1 MGASW
6 QARGSRLWQAWG
18 DLSLRTKLLLF
29 ALVLVTVPGGVFAL
43 VAFSGARAAL
53 EREVGIQ
60 LQQTAERGAEAV
72 AAALERAQSDAR
84 SWAQQ
89 DVMRDLLVGDLD
101 KRVSKFLQTVTGN
114 KTAYLAAL
122 CVDAGGSVMAASS
135 GEWIGRD
142 IHAWPAANAL
152 RNGKD
157 ALVGPIGSAD
167 LRREVLQIGVA
178 VRNPDPPG
186 EQIGSLILLY
196 DWSTVGGILDG
207 IRAKLAALGKRVA
220 AIIVDR
226 DGAVNGGVSFDGRPA
241 WHSTLAAA
249 DWRDLPRGSF
259 AARSL
264 RAPNGRRDAVL
275 AGGAPLLGSTAGWSV
290 IVVEHADEA
299 LAPVRGIRT
308 RWLVMSA
315 CILVVALAVAALLA
329 RQFMR
334 PLDEVTRATSRI
346 AAHPD
351 HLALPLLPVR
361 SRNEVGQLTA
371 SFNIMTTELKRS
383 QDEALSAAK
392 FAFAGELA
400 AMVAHEV
407 RTPLSVM
414 RSSAQMLADP
424 KPACTVDPTELV
436 NTIVAEVDRV
446 ERVVSGLIQL
456 ARPLEQRLVPT
467 VLRDVLSRAAE
478 FAAAHAERQHIQI
491 TCDFAN
497 GQSPALCDPEQT
509 YQVVLNLLVNA
520 VQALPQGGRI
530 WLRTLDEVAGSVGF
544 EVVDDGPGIPREIR
558 DRIFRPFITGRE
570 DGTGL
575 GLAFVERVVKAH
587 RGNVSLRSEPGRGTV
602 FEIRLPMAAN
612 GV

>member
-1 MGASW
+1 MEASW

-60 LQQTAERGAEAV
+60 LQQTAERGADAV
-72 AAALERAQSDAR
+72 AAALEQAQSDAR
-84 SWAQQ
+84 SWAKQ

-101 KRVSKFLQTVTGN
+101 KRVSRFLQTVSGN

-122 CVDAGGSVMAASS
+122 CVDAGGNVVAASS
-135 GEWIGRD
+135 GNWIGRD
-142 IHAWPAANAL
+142 IRAWPSANAL
-152 RNGKD
+152 RDGKE
-157 ALVGPIGSAD
+157 ALVGPIGSPD
-167 LRREVLQIGVA
+167 LRREVLQIGVP
-178 VRNPDPPG
+178 VQNPDPPG
-186 EQIGSLILLY
+186 GQIGSLILLY
-196 DWSTVGGILDG
+196 DWNTIGVILDG
-207 IRAKLAALGKRVA
+207 IRAKLAPLGKRVA
-220 AIIVDR
+220 AIVVDR
-226 DGAVNGGVSFDGRPA
+226 DGAVNGGVSFDGKPA
-241 WHSTLAAA
+241 RRSTLAATNWA
-249 DWRDLPRGSF
+249 GLPPGGF
-259 AARSL
+259 AERTL
-264 RAPNGRRDAVL
+264 QAPNARPAAVL
-275 AGGAPLLGSTAGWSV
+275 AGVAPVPGPAPGWSV
-290 IVVEHADEA
+290 LFVEHSDEA
-299 LAPVRGIRT
+299 LAPVRAIRT

-315 CILVVALAVAALLA
+315 CILVVGLAVAVLLA

-351 HLALPLLPVR
+351 LELPLLPVR

-371 SFNIMTTELKRS
+371 SFNTMTTELKRS
-383 QDEALSAAK
+383 QEEALSAAK

-424 KPACTVDPTELV
+424 NPARAVDNAELV
-436 NTIVAEVDRV
+436 DTIVAEVDRV
-446 ERVVSGLIQL
+446 ERVVTALIQL
-456 ARPLEQRLVPT
+456 ARPLEQRLEPT
-467 VLRDVLSRAAE
+467 ALRDVLSRAAE
-478 FAAAHAERQHIQI
+478 FTAAHADRQHIQI
-491 TCDFAN
+491 TCDFAH
-497 GQSPALCDPEQT
+497 GQRSALCDPEQT

-520 VQALPQGGRI
+520 IQALPQGGHI
-530 WLRTLDEVAGSVGF
+530 WLRTLDEAAGSVGF
-544 EVVDDGPGIPREIR
+544 EVVDNGPGIPREIR
-558 DRIFRPFITGRE
+558 DRIFRPFVTGRE

-587 RGNVSLRSEPGRGTV
+587 RGSVSLRSEPGRGTV
-602 FEIRLPMAAN
+602 FEIRLPMAENSA
-612 GV
+612 